1 MIRSNKI
8 QLIQLTG
15 LVLIVGSMLIQNSCT
30 KDEFTHPVRLS
41 MSVQISDQYKS
52 NENLSFESGQIV
64 IQEVQ
69 FEGKRETGEDYSFN
83 TESGKKFGPQAFNA
97 DSLHHDE
104 IAYFDLPQ
112 GIYTLMRWKFELS
125 DGLERLATDD
135 DEETDNE
142 TPGLILYGNYLNH
155 NKERLLVRI
164 EIDPFESFECQSIT
178 VTGDKNINI
187 LSGKIYNAVLYFDPY
202 FAFRSIS
209 AVSLEDADYSDD
221 EISPVLLI
229 SSNSNEDLYEIILY
243 RLQQSAKIVVR

>member
-8 QLIQLTG
+8 QPIQLTG
-15 LVLIVGSMLIQNSCT
+15 LVLIVGSMLIQCSCT
-30 KDEFTHPVRLS
+30 KDEFTRPVRLS
-41 MSVQISDQYKS
+41 MSVQISEKYKS
-52 NENLSFESGQIV
+52 NDNLSFESGEIV
-64 IQEVQ
+64 MQEVQ

-83 TESGKKFGPQAFNA
+83 TESGKKFGPQDFYA
-97 DSLHHDE
+97 DSLHLDK
-104 IAYFDLPQ
+104 ITYFDLPQ

-125 DGLERLATDD
+125 DGLERLVTDD
-135 DEETDNE
+135 DETDNE

-202 FAFRSIS
+202 FAFRAIS
-209 AVSLEDADYSDD
+209 AASLEDADYPDD
-221 EISPVLLI
+221 EISSVLLI
-229 SSNSNEDLYEIILY
+229 SSNSNKDLYEIILY